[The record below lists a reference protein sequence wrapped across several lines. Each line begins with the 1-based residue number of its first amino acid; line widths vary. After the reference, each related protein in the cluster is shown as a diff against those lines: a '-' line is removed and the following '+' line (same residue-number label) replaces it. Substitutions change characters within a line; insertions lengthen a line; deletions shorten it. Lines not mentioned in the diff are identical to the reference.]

1 MDTLAFTLNAIG
13 PLLLLGAT
21 GYFLRKSHILNE
33 PFIDRLNTFVFTVA
47 LPALIFTTI
56 ASISSFENLKWD
68 VVLFVVAVI
77 LLIALLAYIII
88 PLFNLKWPHGAVLHQ
103 GIHRGNFVFIGIPLA
118 MRLGGQSAL
127 EVIVVFN
134 AFLIPLT
141 NAIALFMFAHW
152 SKDDTKEA
160 MTLKSVLNSTI
171 INPIM
176 ISTVLG
182 LLMYFALGS
191 FESSFSD
198 LGVIAETL
206 EMIGSTA
213 TPLALI
219 AIGGQFYFKRMANFK
234 KPLVFAVVG
243 RMVAVPLLA
252 FTLVY
257 LLHSM
262 IDFSGTWSSLI
273 AIFASP
279 VAIASVAVSKG
290 MNHDSEVASHIVV
303 LTTLV
308 SAFTLLVIITLFRFY
323 GLL

>member
-1 MDTLAFTLNAIG
+1 METLAFTLRAIG
-13 PLLLLGAT
+13 PLLLLGAI
-21 GYFLRKSHILNE
+21 GYFLRKSRILDDA
-33 PFIDRLNTFVFTVA
+33 FIDRLNTFVFSVA

-56 ASISSFENLKWD
+56 ASIDSFENLKWD
-68 VVLFVVAVI
+68 VVLFTVGVI
-77 LLIALLAYIII
+77 ILIALLAYFVI

-127 EVIVVFN
+127 EVLVVFN

-141 NAIALFMFAHW
+141 NAIALFMFDHW
-152 SKDDTKEA
+152 SEDTDKEA
-160 MTLKSVLNSTI
+160 MTVKSILNSTI

-176 ISTVLG
+176 ISTLLG
-182 LLMYFALGS
+182 LLMHFVLIS
-191 FESSFSD
+191 FDSTFSD

-206 EMIGSTA
+206 EMIASTA

-219 AIGGQFYFKRMANFK
+219 AIGGQFYFKRMTNFK

-243 RMVAVPLLA
+243 RMVTVPVLA
-252 FTLVY
+252 FSLVY
-257 LLHSM
+257 ALHTI

-308 SAFTLLVIITLFRFY
+308 SAVTLLTIITLFRFY